1 MATKIDNSILSQ
13 MVVEVSEPFV
23 ELFSKTF
30 RALLDSEEGEQ
41 LLAALT
47 PGGLEAYKAAAEINM
62 YHNWY
67 PNNGWTT
74 LYDPEIPGSRLTVN
88 FPNYVPRVFPTTP
101 CIPFDRFPTVMAL
114 WKLRHQELV
123 VKKEITNRARLG
135 STVEGF
141 FARNPGLKERMPK
154 CFERYAKDAEE
165 KPKKPKKP
173 KAERPAPE
181 LDDATKVAVAKLQF
195 GE

>member
-1 MATKIDNSILSQ
+1 MPTKIDNSILSQ
-13 MVVEVSEPFV
+13 MVVEVSEPFA

-30 RALLDSEEGEQ
+30 RGLLDSEEGER
-41 LLAALT
+41 LLGALT
-47 PGGLEAYKAAAEINM
+47 PGGIEAYKAAAEINT

-67 PNNGWTT
+67 ANSGWTT
-74 LYDPEIPGSRLTVN
+74 LYDPEIPGSRLTVS
-88 FPNYVPRVFPTTP
+88 FPNYVPRVFVNAP
-101 CIPFDRFPTVMAL
+101 CISFNEFPTVAAL
-114 WKLRHQELV
+114 YKLRHQELV

-165 KPKKPKKP
+165 KPVKRPKT
-173 KAERPAPE
+173 ERPAPE
-181 LDDATKVAVAKLQF
+181 LDDATKIAVAKLQF
-195 GE
+195 GG

>member
-1 MATKIDNSILSQ
+1 MSTKIDSSILSQ
-13 MVVEVSEPFV
+13 MVAEVSEPFT

-30 RALLDSEEGEQ
+30 RGLLDSEEGEQ

-67 PNNGWTT
+67 PNNGWTA

-88 FPNYVPRVFPTTP
+88 FPDYVPRVFPAAP

-114 WKLRHQELV
+114 YKLRHQELV
-123 VKKEITNRARLG
+123 VKREITNRARLG

-154 CFERYAKDAEE
+154 CFERYAKNTDE
-165 KPKKPKKP
+165 KQVKRP
-173 KAERPAPE
+173 KAERPAPEPE

-195 GE
+195 GG